1 MTTTTD
7 GIDTEFAFGRFRV
20 LPRRRELLVDGI
32 PVELGT
38 RAFDVLLMLI
48 EAGGALVTK
57 DEMLERAWPGVV
69 VEENNLQVQISA
81 LRRALGEDRGLI
93 LTAPG
98 RGYRFT
104 AEVTVTRAAPEMP
117 PQGDGRGIQPSADAA
132 SLTNLPAAISD
143 LIGRETEVGEL
154 QELIAT
160 HRLVTVI
167 GAGGIGKTRLGVEV
181 ARRLLPE
188 FPDGVWL
195 VELAPLADPELV
207 RMAVAS
213 ALGLQAGADAKP
225 ADRRAAALRTKRLLL
240 ILDNC
245 EHVIAAAAREAES
258 LLHGAPGLRV
268 LATSQEPLA
277 IEGECIYRLPPLG
290 VPAEDIADAD
300 SALRHGAVRL
310 FVARAQTAGLHLPF
324 DNRTAAAVAGI
335 CRRLD
340 GIPLAIELA
349 AARAATLG
357 VEELAA
363 RLDNRFLVLAGGRRT
378 ALPRHQTL
386 RATLDWSYGLLGEIE
401 RTVLRRLAIFA
412 GGFTL
417 DAAGAVAAAS
427 MADSEVVGRIA
438 DLVAKSLVSVET
450 GSAGPRYRLLETMR
464 LYALEK
470 LGESGEFQTLAQ
482 RHAEYYRDLMSRA
495 EATWE
500 ATRMPEWLGT
510 YAPEIDNVRTAF
522 DWAFGSDH
530 DRRLA
535 MELIAASERLWY
547 LMSLLVE
554 GRGRFQRVLDDLGA
568 DVPKPLEAKLWV
580 GYGFLSTDHPRG
592 RALPALERAVALFRQ
607 LDDPVGLGRTLDVL
621 GLTLARAGRVEEGE
635 VALTEAC
642 ALLAGS
648 SALKSY
654 ARSLTD
660 SAVVRLIAGRTGDAR
675 SLIDRALRVGHIAGA
690 DYWGLRTLVYA
701 AEIDFVLGDVE
712 RAIAGGRNV
721 VARCRSLRRSGL
733 LGHVLCNLAGYLIA
747 GDALA
752 EAIAAV
758 KESLPLAHEGE
769 LGSVIVALG
778 IQHLATIAAHQR
790 RFELSAQLAGYSE
803 AFFAAEFLGRNPSE
817 LKSRERLM
825 ARLREAVP
833 AETLARWV
841 AEGAAW
847 PEEQAVAAALAA

>member
-1 MTTTTD
+1 MTTTD
-7 GIDTEFAFGRFRV
+7 SIDTDFTFGRFQV
-20 LPRRRELLVDGI
+20 SPRRRELRVDGV

-48 EAGGALVTK
+48 EARGALVTK
-57 DEMLERAWPGVV
+57 DEMLERVWPGVV

-81 LRRALGEDRGLI
+81 LRKALGEDRGLI
-93 LTAPG
+93 RTAPG

-104 AEVTVTRAAPEMP
+104 AEVTATRAGPEAPLP
-117 PQGDGRGIQPSADAA
+117 RIPSFAGTAA
-132 SLTNLPAAISD
+132 LTNLPSPVSD
-143 LIGRETEVGEL
+143 LIGREVEISEL
-154 QELIAT
+154 QELVAA

-167 GAGGIGKTRLGVEV
+167 GAGGIGKTRLGGEV

-195 VELAPLADPELV
+195 AELAPLGDPELV

-213 ALGLQAGADAKP
+213 ALGLQAGAEAP
-225 ADRRAAALRTKRLLL
+225 PSNRRASALRSKRLLL
-240 ILDNC
+240 VLDNC

-290 VPAEDIADAD
+290 VPSEGVADAD
-300 SALRHGAVRL
+300 AALRHGSVRL
-310 FVARAQTAGLHLPF
+310 FVARAQAADPRVPF
-324 DNRTAAAVAGI
+324 DDRNAAAIAGI
-335 CRRLD
+335 CRHLD

-357 VEELAA
+357 IEELAA
-363 RLDNRFLVLAGGRRT
+363 RLDNRFQVLAGGRRT

-401 RTVLRRLAIFA
+401 RTVLHRLAIFA

-417 DAAGAVAAAS
+417 GAAGAVAAVTMTEA
-427 MADSEVVGRIA
+427 EVVGRIA
-438 DLVAKSLVSVET
+438 DLVAKSLVSVES

-470 LGESGEFQTLAQ
+470 LGESGEFQTLAR
-482 RHAEYYRDLMSRA
+482 RHAEYYRVLMGRA
-495 EATWE
+495 EANWE
-500 ATRMPEWLGT
+500 GTRMPEWIAT

-522 DWAFGSDH
+522 DWAFGGEH
-530 DRRLA
+530 DRRLG

-547 LMSLLVE
+547 LMSLLAE
-554 GRGRFQRVLDDLGA
+554 GRGRFQRVLDELGT
-568 DVPKPLEAKLWV
+568 DVPKPLEAKLWG

-592 RALPALERAVALFRQ
+592 RALPALERAVALFRR

-635 VALTEAC
+635 AALTEAC

-660 SAVVRLIAGRTGDAR
+660 SAVARLIAGRTSEAR
-675 SLIDRALRVGHIAGA
+675 SLIDRALRVGHVAGA

-712 RAIAGGRNV
+712 RAIAGGRSV
-721 VARCRSLRRSGL
+721 VARCRAQRRSGL

-747 GDALA
+747 GNAID
-752 EAIAAV
+752 EAMAAV
-758 KESLPLAHEGE
+758 RESLPLAPEGE

-778 IQHLATIAAHQR
+778 IQHLAMITAHQR
-790 RFELSAQLAGYSE
+790 HFELSAQLAGYAE

-817 LKSRERLM
+817 LTWRERLM
-825 ARLREAVP
+825 ARLRAAVP
-833 AETLARWV
+833 EDTLARWM